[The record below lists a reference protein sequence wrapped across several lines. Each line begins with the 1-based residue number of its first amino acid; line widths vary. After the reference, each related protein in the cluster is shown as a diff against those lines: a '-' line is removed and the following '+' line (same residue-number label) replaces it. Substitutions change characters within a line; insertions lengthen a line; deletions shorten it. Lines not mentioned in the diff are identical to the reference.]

1 MGTENDITE
10 VSKESAIKKITQLA
24 YTIEFE
30 RQMGVAKEDMIEKV
44 EMTAENLGEE
54 SSSVIE
60 SGVKKMIDEAYKIP
74 IKESEE
80 DKISAANAFALYIF
94 MLFTEIA
101 AQSEENE
108 DKDEANK
115 KEV

>member
-24 YTIEFE
+24 YVIEFE
-30 RQMGVAKEDMIEKV
+30 RQMGVAKEDMIKKV
-44 EMTAENLGEE
+44 EMTSKNLGEE

-74 IKESEE
+74 IKESRE
-80 DKISAANAFALYIF
+80 DKVLAANAFALYIL
-94 MLFTEIA
+94 MVFTELA
-101 AQSEENE
+101 SKSEE
-108 DKDEANK
+108 DES
-115 KEV
+115 ETGDSDEE